1 MKTLAIPLHTGKSQQ
16 ILNPNEGGL
25 ATALAD
31 SLSVAGAAAIT
42 HFTTPLQVQLPLQAQ
57 LLLPQEQLLLPQE
70 PLPRPWPLPPWRPP
84 LLLAWPPL
92 HPPWRAP
99 PWRAQPSGVSWGCR
113 GTPPAHRPRWQRQKH
128 HNPHNIS
135 PRCTLV
141 VEARSSGSPSLW
153 HSLS

>member
-42 HFTTPLQVQLPLQAQ
+42 HFTTPLQVQLPLQERPP
-57 LLLPQEQLLLPQE
+57 LPQEQLLLPQE
-70 PLPRPWPLPPWRPP
+70 PLPRPWPLPPWLPP
-84 LLLAWPPL
+84 LLLAWPL
-92 HPPWRAP
+92 
-99 PWRAQPSGVSWGCR
+99 GVSWECR
-113 GTPPAHRPRWQRQKH
+113 GTPPVHRPRWQRQKH

-135 PRCTLV
+135 P
-141 VEARSSGSPSLW
+141 
-153 HSLS
+153 H